1 MKVHFNNELKLS
13 NKTFFLSKIPKHTN
27 PTIDENISSLFANP
41 NTYLQLPE
49 ESKFSFV
56 IGRRLKGPRL
66 DENDNLIPYSIV
78 GEKYYKKKKNFFNNS
93 NNNENMSFNRSLVRN
108 NTQKINNN
116 NNSSEY
122 ISDYQLKSIFNNYK
136 ENIEKN
142 KFNNNNNNNNDLYQT
157 INLPKCLEKSL
168 LTNKLNIQE
177 KNLDNYNNI
186 QQFRKNFIKK
196 KIFKRHKNNNL
207 LLNKSDNFR
216 LKKESLNFLYNLNN
230 KNNNKSNNYP
240 NIGNGLQNWAMSLRR
255 PKNFKGIRRG
265 YVNVG
270 NDIHPFWSKIQ
281 EKFPVINENII
292 IPSKNNNNKNEIEN
306 NSNFIFTRTF
316 TENISRN
323 MFNNTLSSFNNNNYY
338 NYNLTEN
345 NDFSKTNRNISIN
358 MNKTINL
365 SKLDV
370 QGKKLIDVE
379 ENIIKEMKGKKKKMV
394 KFKYDRD
401 MIKDLNIKE
410 EWDYKGKLIN

>member
-1 MKVHFNNELKLS
+1 MKVHFPNKLKLS
-13 NKTFFLSKIPKHTN
+13 NKTLVLTKIPKNTN
-27 PTIDENISSLFANP
+27 PTVDENISSLFANP

-56 IGRRLKGPRL
+56 IGRRLKGPRF

-78 GEKYYKKKKNFFNNS
+78 GEKYFKKKKNLF
-93 NNNENMSFNRSLVRN
+93 
-108 NTQKINNN
+108 NNN
-116 NNSSEY
+116 NNSESISFNRSMVRSNTQKLNNNNLSEY
-122 ISDYQLKSIFNNYK
+122 INDYQLKNIFNNFK

-142 KFNNNNNNNNDLYQT
+142 KYNNNNNDELYKT
-157 INLPKCLEKSL
+157 INLPKCLEKNL
-168 LTNKLNIQE
+168 LTNHLNIQE
-177 KNLDNYNNI
+177 KNLENFNNI

-196 KIFKRHKNNNL
+196 KEFKKHNNHNL

-216 LKKESLNFLYNLNN
+216 LKKESLEFLYNLNN
-230 KNNNKSNNYP
+230 KNNKNNNYP
-240 NIGNGLQNWAMSLRR
+240 NIGNGLQNWAMGLRR

-265 YVNVG
+265 YVNIG

-281 EKFPVINENII
+281 EKFPIVNENIV
-292 IPSKNNNNKNEIEN
+292 IPSNNNETNNNNN
-306 NSNFIFTRTF
+306 NSNILFTRTL

-345 NDFSKTNRNISIN
+345 IDFNKTNRNIQLN
-358 MNKTINL
+358 LNKTINL

-394 KFKYDRD
+394 KFKYDKD
-401 MIKDLNIKE
+401 MLKDLNIKE
-410 EWDYKGKLIN
+410 EWDFKGKIIN

>member
-1 MKVHFNNELKLS
+1 MKVHFPNKLKLS
-13 NKTFFLSKIPKHTN
+13 NKTLVLTKIPKNTN
-27 PTIDENISSLFANP
+27 PTVDENISSLFANP

-56 IGRRLKGPRL
+56 IGRRLKGPRF

-78 GEKYYKKKKNFFNNS
+78 GEKYFKKKKNLFNN
-93 NNNENMSFNRSLVRN
+93 NNSESISFNRSTVRS
-108 NTQKINNN
+108 NTQKLNNN
-116 NNSSEY
+116 NLSEY
-122 ISDYQLKSIFNNYK
+122 INDYQLKNIFNNFK

-142 KFNNNNNNNNDLYQT
+142 KYNNNNNDELYKT
-157 INLPKCLEKSL
+157 INLPKCLEKNL
-168 LTNKLNIQE
+168 LTNHLNIQE
-177 KNLDNYNNI
+177 KNLENFNNI

-196 KIFKRHKNNNL
+196 KEFKKHNNHNL

-216 LKKESLNFLYNLNN
+216 LKKESLEFLYNLNN
-230 KNNNKSNNYP
+230 KNNKNNNYP
-240 NIGNGLQNWAMSLRR
+240 NIGNGLQNWAMGLRR

-265 YVNVG
+265 YVNIG

-281 EKFPVINENII
+281 EKFPIVNENIV
-292 IPSKNNNNKNEIEN
+292 IPSNNNETNNNNNN
-306 NSNFIFTRTF
+306 NSNILFTRTL

-323 MFNNTLSSFNNNNYY
+323 MFNNTLSSFNNNYY
-338 NYNLTEN
+338 NYNLTEIS
-345 NDFSKTNRNISIN
+345 DFNKTNRNIKLN
-358 MNKTINL
+358 MNKTLNL

-394 KFKYDRD
+394 KFKYDKD
-401 MIKDLNIKE
+401 MLKDLNIKE
-410 EWDYKGKLIN
+410 EWDFKGKIIN